1 MSSIPYIPALATIPK
16 SLPPLE
22 RACALLGRASDEGF
36 KWPDAQFVLS
46 KINEEL
52 AETEEA
58 IAEGDKAHV
67 AEEIGD
73 VLSAT
78 VNLARFVG
86 VDVKA
91 LSLQPAI
98 LTGEQ
103 SIAQIKKALTSADA
117 ALSQNSD
124 MVEPMKQAV
133 SGIASLAYGMGLDAG
148 ACLTATNEKFATR
161 FNAVE
166 KVLHGQGRTMA
177 TTPLKE
183 MIGIWN
189 QQKDSPAIA
198 RT

>member
-1 MSSIPYIPALATIPK
+1 MSSLPYIPALAMIPK

-22 RACALLGRASDEGF
+22 RAYALLARASDEGF
-36 KWPDAQFVLS
+36 KWPNAQFVLG

-52 AETEEA
+52 AETQEA

-86 VDVKA
+86 VDVQA
-91 LSLQPAI
+91 LSLQPDSI
-98 LTGEQ
+98 TTEQ
-103 SIAQIKKALTSADA
+103 ALAQIKDALASADA
-117 ALSQNSD
+117 ALVNNGD
-124 MVEPMKQAV
+124 MAEPMKKAV
-133 SGIASLAYGMGLDAG
+133 SGIASLAHNIELNAG
-148 ACLTATNEKFATR
+148 TCLTATNEKFTAR

-166 KVLHGQGRTMA
+166 KVLNGQGRTMA

-189 QQKDSPAIA
+189 QQKDSPAIQ

>member
-1 MSSIPYIPALATIPK
+1 MPYIPALAMIPK

-22 RACALLGRASDEGF
+22 RAYSLLARASDEGF
-36 KWPDAQFVLS
+36 KWPNAQFVLG
-46 KINEEL
+46 KVNEEL

-58 IAEGDKAHV
+58 IAEGNKAHV

-78 VNLARFVG
+78 ANLARFVG

-91 LSLQPAI
+91 LSLSPDAI
-98 LTGEQ
+98 NGEQ
-103 SIAQIKKALTSADA
+103 ALQQIKEALAAADKALAE
-117 ALSQNSD
+117 NGD
-124 MVEPMKQAV
+124 MVEPMKRAV
-133 SGIASLAYGMGLDAG
+133 SGIASLAHGVGVDAG
-148 ACLTATNEKFATR
+148 DCLAATNEKFAMR

-166 KVLHGQGRTMA
+166 KVLHAQGRTMA

-189 QQKDSPAIA
+189 QQKDSPTIQ

>member
-1 MSSIPYIPALATIPK
+1 MPYIPALAMIPK

-22 RACALLGRASDEGF
+22 RAYALLGRASDEGF
-36 KWPDAQFVLS
+36 KWPNAQFVLG
-46 KINEEL
+46 KIKEEL
-52 AETEEA
+52 GEAEEA
-58 IAEGDKAHV
+58 ITEGDKAHV

-78 VNLARFVG
+78 ANLARFVG
-86 VDVKA
+86 VDVKT
-91 LSLQPAI
+91 LSLSPDAI
-98 LTGEQ
+98 NGEQ
-103 SIAQIKKALTSADA
+103 ALQQIKEALTEADT
-117 ALSQNSD
+117 ALTESGD
-124 MVEPMKQAV
+124 ITAPIKRAV
-133 SGIASLAYGMGLDAG
+133 LGIASLAQSMELEAG
-148 ACLTATNEKFATR
+148 ACLAATNEKFVTR

-189 QQKDSPAIA
+189 QQKDSPAIQ